1 VSRRAALVGVIIA
14 SSLAG
19 CASPRLA
26 PGLPRV
32 ASGQPLPPYQ
42 EHEECFAMEKGDE
55 LRWRYA
61 ADGPL
66 DFRVQFRDGKAVVVP
81 VARERVATDSGRFVA
96 LAARDYC
103 ATWEARKIGV
113 LLDYSLELTRP
124 QR

>member
-1 VSRRAALVGVIIA
+1 MSRRAALVVVIA
-14 SSLAG
+14 STLAG
-19 CASPRLA
+19 CAAPRLA
-26 PGLPRV
+26 PGAPRE
-32 ASGQPLPPYQ
+32 ANGQPLPPFQ

-55 LRWRYA
+55 LRWRFT

-81 VARERVATDSGRFVA
+81 VSRELVAGDSGRFVA

-113 LLDYSLELTRP
+113 LLDYSLELARP
-124 QR
+124 RR

>member
-1 VSRRAALVGVIIA
+1 VSRRAALVGVVIA

-19 CASPRLA
+19 CAAPRLA
-26 PGLPRV
+26 PGAPRE
-32 ASGQPLPPYQ
+32 ANGQPLPPFQ

-55 LRWRYA
+55 LRWRFT
-61 ADGPL
+61 ADAPL

-81 VARERVATDSGRFVA
+81 VSRELAAGDSGRFVA

-113 LLDYSLELTRP
+113 LLDYSLELARP
-124 QR
+124 RR